1 MAAAEDRAH
10 ANNLE
15 YTLRELRHEIRER
28 EQQLNSLRAS
38 QEAVILS
45 PIAQVQ
51 VITAALDQVT
61 NAEPFVPIVGSLL
74 PSLVAMRKTHAV
86 VAGSN
91 ALVAEQTKS
100 HEAQR
105 KQLEADRAAL
115 KDQNLIH
122 EALTAR
128 IASLQEELNTNAD
141 VAPGDAVSEKRAEL
155 KQKAKDYSRRKRQ
168 LMIDLL
174 AFMERELA
182 PLLVAEEM
190 GGPVVGDLMDVD
202 ARDLAAGFTA
212 QGKLRKTGRS
222 DAGRDKGQRR
232 IDEIWGTSR
241 DSAGGR
247 RATVDDQR
255 RRPLNDVEAAAEEMR
270 WLTEQLLNKMTEA
283 AGNTEDAY
291 VTIGRESAAVRFL
304 IRSKVAQYH
313 PRDISRIKLIDFGR
327 ELEE

>member
-1 MAAAEDRAH
+1 MASFEDRAYT
-10 ANNLE
+10 NSLE
-15 YTLRELRHEIRER
+15 YTLKELRRELRER
-28 EQQLNSLRAS
+28 EQHLAELRAS
-38 QEAVILS
+38 QEEGILS

-51 VITAALDQVT
+51 VITAAFNEVT
-61 NAEPFVPIVGSLL
+61 NAEPFVPMAGSLL
-74 PSLVAMRKTHAV
+74 PSLLAMRKTHTIIAE
-86 VAGSN
+86 SN
-91 ALVAEQTKS
+91 ALAKEQAKEQ
-100 HEAQR
+100 EAQNR
-105 KQLEADRAAL
+105 QLEADRATL

-122 EALTAR
+122 EALSAR
-128 IASLQEELNTNAD
+128 IASLQEELSSNAE
-141 VAPGDAVSEKRAEL
+141 VTRGDAVNEKRAEL
-155 KQKAKDYSRRKRQ
+155 KQKAKDFSRRKRQ

-174 AFMERELA
+174 GFMERELA

-212 QGKLRKTGRS
+212 QGKLKKTGKA
-222 DAGRDKGQRR
+222 DAGRDKSQRR
-232 IDEIWGTSR
+232 IDEIWGNTGDDAGSR
-241 DSAGGR
+241 R
-247 RATVDDQR
+247 PNVDNQR

-270 WLTEQLLNKMTEA
+270 WLTEQLLNKLTEA
-283 AGNTEDAY
+283 GGNTEDSY